1 MEPGGPLWRLVTDV
15 LSRPRPCTSGYLDP
29 AAMRGLLTE
38 HAGGRDHARLLW
50 GLMVLELSLF

>member
-1 MEPGGPLWRLVTDV
+1 
-15 LSRPRPCTSGYLDP
+15 
-29 AAMRGLLTE
+29 MRGLLTE